1 MIFVSDTV
9 GNVDWIV
16 QFYES
21 QAIMCKQIYA
31 HKRVDQSGSIRV
43 DILTVKIP
51 KHKKSYN

>member
-43 DILTVKIP
+43 DILNVKNP